1 MDIIDY
7 LTYNETSK
15 EARWAN
21 KHYDEVSFKSI
32 KVKQD
37 RYRGVVINAEIV
49 TGPYRNRLEIIID
62 DDGVCNMDCDCP
74 FYHYGDP
81 CGHLIVLM
89 MKLKELYPFKIPFSY
104 RDLSFENTL
113 EEDPRSRYEKMM
125 EELRRQREENERRNR
140 HNNTDLLISSVK
152 NSMFKNVETSSLAMM
167 DLEDGEIIISIEK
180 YNPYHDYYYYQNDN
194 DVYLKFKIARKNY
207 RSYYIKNIPDFLGRV
222 AGEEYYSYGKEL
234 AFKHSLNYFDDNS
247 KKIIDFMRREF
258 NSYKDNDNRYIMV
271 KHIGEYYNLFDQM
284 DDRYHPGF
292 RYDTEDLNIYL
303 DVIAENG
310 YLRFKFPEEYR
321 RSIVVRDN
329 LLYTLDDA
337 CDLTIYKANDVT
349 YAFLRN
355 LIYELSFEVNLED
368 LGEFKR
374 YVIRPTLKYITYEGY
389 DFISDEKMAD
399 KIEVYADLDEDES
412 LLVNAIYYIDNEKH
426 YSFIDDHKPYE
437 CQIVEDCIRKYEPEI
452 EGSIARIFDED
463 KISAFV
469 RSGVPFLM
477 DYAEILISDHLKNYN
492 KPKSM
497 NISIGVRVDN
507 NLLNLDI
514 SGLNIKQEDIAGI
527 LSAYHKKKRF
537 HRLKNGETI
546 QLNPKE
552 LEVLDDTLSE
562 LGISDKQLNKG
573 IKLPLYKSLTL
584 DSLSKDSSLAVKANE
599 RYYDMIKKVETKT
612 IDSYEVPDR
621 YQKILKEYQV
631 FGYRW
636 MKMLRDYGFG
646 GILADDMGLGKTIQV
661 LSLLES
667 IKYKDRHSIVVC
679 PASLVYNWE
688 DETKKFECG
697 LKVLCITGKEAY
709 RKELIQRINDYDL
722 VITSYDYIR
731 RDIDLYQDY
740 VFEYVILDEAQYIK
754 NQSTK
759 NAQCVKELKSRY
771 RLALSGTPIENSLAE
786 LWSIFDFLMS
796 GYLNNYT
803 HFKKTYETPIV
814 KGEDN
819 EKALKLKSYV
829 EPFILRRRKRDVLK
843 ELPERIDKSIYIEF
857 NDEEEKIYQANAVMA
872 SRELQEMLNV
882 EGDNYN
888 KIVVLSMLTKLR
900 QLCIDSR
907 LLYDNV
913 HEISSKMKACIELV
927 LRLKANHERV
937 LIFSSFKS
945 LLELLSIELSKN
957 DISYHMLTGDTSK
970 EERKELVDS
979 FQNNDVDA
987 FLISLKAGG
996 TGLNLTAA
1004 TAVIHFDPW
1013 WNLSAQNQAS
1023 DRAHRIG
1030 QKHSVQVFSLIM
1042 KNSIEEKI
1050 EELQKRK
1057 KELSDM
1063 FTEGNEGSITSMNKD
1078 DLMYLFSTKG

>member
-1 MDIIDY
+1 M
-7 LTYNETSK
+7 
-15 EARWAN
+15 
-21 KHYDEVSFKSI
+21 
-32 KVKQD
+32 
-37 RYRGVVINAEIV
+37 
-49 TGPYRNRLEIIID
+49 
-62 DDGVCNMDCDCP
+62 
-74 FYHYGDP
+74 
-81 CGHLIVLM
+81 
-89 MKLKELYPFKIPFSY
+89 
-104 RDLSFENTL
+104 
-113 EEDPRSRYEKMM
+113 
-125 EELRRQREENERRNR
+125 
-140 HNNTDLLISSVK
+140 
-152 NSMFKNVETSSLAMM
+152 
-167 DLEDGEIIISIEK
+167 
-180 YNPYHDYYYYQNDN
+180 
-194 DVYLKFKIARKNY
+194 
-207 RSYYIKNIPDFLGRV
+207 
-222 AGEEYYSYGKEL
+222 
-234 AFKHSLNYFDDNS
+234 
-247 KKIIDFMRREF
+247 
-258 NSYKDNDNRYIMV
+258 
-271 KHIGEYYNLFDQM
+271 
-284 DDRYHPGF
+284 
-292 RYDTEDLNIYL
+292 
-303 DVIAENG
+303 
-310 YLRFKFPEEYR
+310 
-321 RSIVVRDN
+321 
-329 LLYTLDDA
+329 
-337 CDLTIYKANDVT
+337 
-349 YAFLRN
+349 RN

-667 IKYKDRHSIVVC
+667 IKDKDRHSIVVC

-872 SRELQEMLNV
+872 SKELQEMLNV